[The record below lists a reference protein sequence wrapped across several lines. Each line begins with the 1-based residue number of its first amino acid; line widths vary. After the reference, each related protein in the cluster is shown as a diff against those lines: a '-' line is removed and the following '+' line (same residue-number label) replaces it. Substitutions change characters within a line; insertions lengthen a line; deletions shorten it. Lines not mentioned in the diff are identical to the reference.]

1 MPRPKERRSSL
12 QLDYIKLHR
21 NTRIGYLFVIPSLL
35 VVIFVLVYPVIQA
48 FLYSLTPEYRE
59 DDVWS
64 LENYFNLLDDNRF
77 IESFN
82 NTLIFTFF
90 TAFFSLS
97 VHAMCFCFIIGASYY
112 AILCIQAPTQLKAFF

>member
-1 MPRPKERRSSL
+1 MPRSKDRRSTL

-35 VVIFVLVYPVIQA
+35 VVIFVLVYPVVQA
-48 FLYSLTPEYRE
+48 FLYSLTPEYSE
-59 DDVWS
+59 ENNWS

-90 TAFFSLS
+90 TIPAELL
-97 VHAMCFCFIIGASYY
+97 IGISIAV
-112 AILCIQAPTQLKAFF
+112 LLNK